1 MPPPVHFAIII
12 VAYVTPKN
20 KGDYKMSLN
29 LYSLIIQAA
38 NENNVNMTL
47 AEIGKVNDRINNLIS
62 RGVNAQWI
70 ENNLEILL

>member
-1 MPPPVHFAIII
+1 
-12 VAYVTPKN
+12 
-20 KGDYKMSLN
+20 MSLN

-62 RGVNAQWI
+62 RGVNGSMDRK
-70 ENNLEILL
+70 